1 MLLPYSLFRN
11 FPGIFYILEPED
23 VILEL
28 ATAAQEVSDSL
39 KPEDEFDKYK
49 GRKGDENGGATA
61 RATLMDEEVED
72 DGM

>member
-1 MLLPYSLFRN
+1 M
-11 FPGIFYILEPED
+11 LEPED

-28 ATAAQEVSDSL
+28 ATAAQEISDSL
-39 KPEDEFDKYK
+39 KPKDDDKYK
-49 GRKGDENGGATA
+49 GRKGDDDGGATS

>member
-1 MLLPYSLFRN
+1 M
-11 FPGIFYILEPED
+11 LEPED

-28 ATAAQEVSDSL
+28 ATAAQEISDSL
-39 KPEDEFDKYK
+39 KPKDEFDKYK
-49 GRKGDENGGATA
+49 GRKGDDDGGATS

>member
-1 MLLPYSLFRN
+1 M
-11 FPGIFYILEPED
+11 
-23 VILEL
+23 ILEL

-39 KPEDEFDKYK
+39 KPEDGFDKYK